1 VGAIDLDGHLAVSA
15 EGFHSVYSEI
25 GCGAL
30 ESSSGTRQSAGDRGL
45 FGRHY
50 VETPAPAFTWLQAG
64 MCARFS
70 VQLES

>member
-1 VGAIDLDGHLAVSA
+1 VGAIDLNGHLAVST
-15 EGFHSVYSEI
+15 EGFYCVYSEI

-50 VETPAPAFTWLQAG
+50 V
-64 MCARFS
+64 
-70 VQLES
+70 